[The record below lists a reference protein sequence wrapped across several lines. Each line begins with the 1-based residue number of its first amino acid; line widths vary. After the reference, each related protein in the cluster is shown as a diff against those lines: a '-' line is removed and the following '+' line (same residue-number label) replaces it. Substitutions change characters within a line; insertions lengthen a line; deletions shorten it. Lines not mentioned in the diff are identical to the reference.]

1 MWFKSLKS
9 ELLEAFQACQRA
21 VSARST
27 LPILSGAY
35 VEVKKDKATFYG
47 TDLETSIL
55 VRQKINALA
64 EGKAVIPAKP
74 FLDIIKNLPEAVIEI
89 KVDSEVSQA
98 SVTCERNHFFLNTFN
113 PDDFPQVLKVERSN
127 EFQISLPEFIKACR
141 KVVKSASRDETRPI
155 LTGVLF
161 EIKDNSFQMVA
172 TDSYRLAVKKSQL
185 EEELKP
191 YQMIIPAR
199 ILDELTKVFLEGEGT
214 ISIFPAEN
222 QVAFGAYNV
231 TAFSRL
237 IEGKFPNY
245 SQIIPKKLE
254 TKVLLPRNEL
264 IANLKRLS
272 VFTDANPIKLEVKK
286 NGIKLS
292 TSSPDL
298 GSGFSEMEANVEG
311 KSIEIAFNPN
321 FLLEGVLTFEAG
333 EVSLGLQE
341 PNKPAIVTSPSEA
354 DFFYLLMPVKLS

>member
-21 VSARST
+21 VSTRST

-35 VEVKKDKATFYG
+35 LEVKKDKAIFYG
-47 TDLETSIL
+47 TDLEVSIL
-55 VRQKINALA
+55 VRQKINTLN

-74 FLDIIKNLPEAVIEI
+74 FLDIIKNLPEAVIEV
-89 KVDSEVSQA
+89 KADSQA
-98 SVTCERNHFFLNTFN
+98 SQASITCERNHFFLNTFN
-113 PDDFPQVLKVERSN
+113 PDDFPQVLKVEKGS
-127 EFQISLPEFIKACR
+127 EFQVDLTEFIKACR

-161 EIKDNSFQMVA
+161 ETKDKSFQMVA

-199 ILDELTKVFLEGEGT
+199 ILDELTKVFLDSEGT

-222 QVAFGAYNV
+222 QVAFEAENI

-237 IEGKFPNY
+237 IEGQFPNY
-245 SQIIPKKLE
+245 SQIVPEKLE
-254 TKVLLPRNEL
+254 TKVFLPRNEL

-272 VFTDANPIKLEVKK
+272 VFTDTNPIKLEVKK
-286 NGIKLS
+286 DGIKLS

-298 GSGFSEMEANVEG
+298 GSGFSEMEAKVEG
-311 KSIEIAFNPN
+311 KNIEIAFNPN
-321 FLLEGVLTFEAG
+321 FLLEGVLTVEG
-333 EVSLGLQE
+333 DEVSIGLQE
-341 PNKPAIVTSPSEA
+341 SNKPAMITSPGEA
-354 DFFYLLMPVKLS
+354 DFFYLLMPVRLS